1 MSQLEKVQ
9 YTAKAHTTDGRDGA
23 YRRGV
28 IMCAV
33 SLARIRRGSV
43 ATART
48 ACRTEMMLAYG

>member
-9 YTAKAHTTDGRDGA
+9 YTAKAHTTDGRDG
-23 YRRGV
+23 YRRGM
-28 IMCAV
+28 IMCAL

-48 ACRTEMMLAYG
+48 ACRTELMLVYG